1 MRYCVKF
8 QITEPL
14 IKYIKM
20 NLVLKCSLTLILL
33 IATIVDFNL
42 FYWLRK
48 SITDIGNE
56 MLVNHQDL

>member
-1 MRYCVKF
+1 MSDCVEL

-20 NLVLKCSLTLILL
+20 TLVLKCSLTLILL

-42 FYWLRK
+42 FYWLIK

-56 MLVNHQDL
+56 MSV